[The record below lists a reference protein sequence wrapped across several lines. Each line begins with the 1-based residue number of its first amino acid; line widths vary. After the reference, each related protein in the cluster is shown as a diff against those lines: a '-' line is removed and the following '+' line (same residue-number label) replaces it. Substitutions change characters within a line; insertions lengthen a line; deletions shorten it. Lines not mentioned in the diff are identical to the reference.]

1 MKRYIKSA
9 QLIPFVARV
18 GFDYGDANRGPHHS
32 WHEELV
38 WATSAKEAQNIVDEK
53 YSYRNTGRPYEGA
66 FIQYA
71 SQEDIDRLTRECDNC
86 EELPFI

>member
-18 GFDYGDANRGPHHS
+18 GFDYGDANRGPRHS

-38 WATSAKEAQNIVDEK
+38 WATSAKEAQNIIDNK
-53 YSYRNTGRPYEGA
+53 YSYKKTGKPYEGA

-71 SQEDIDRLTRECDNC
+71 SQDDIDRLSHECNNC
-86 EELPFI
+86 DELPFI